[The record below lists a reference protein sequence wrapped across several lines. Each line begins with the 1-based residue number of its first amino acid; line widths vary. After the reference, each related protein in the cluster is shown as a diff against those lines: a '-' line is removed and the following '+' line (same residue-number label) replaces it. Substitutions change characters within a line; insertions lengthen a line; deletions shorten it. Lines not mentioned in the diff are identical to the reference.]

1 MPRPFRYVGNPCNL
15 GRFGPINH
23 GDVVELRIIEEQAIA
38 DDFDF
43 QPMPYDDGQKV
54 SLAGAEIFDLRQV
67 DWSVKP
73 LTRHLAI
80 NFTGILPVNMAMAMV
95 SIGCRLNVNAATS
108 RDDLLDEI
116 ARAAIHNEWHT
127 LDRYAR
133 MEAPERASSVAAL
146 QSLSDGQDKSRPY
159 FVGEIPGA
167 ATPTWLTEDGSHVTD
182 IHKAQKFESEEAAA
196 AFVIARIDA
205 TGESYVVTEHLD
217 IDAPAAVAAPQ
228 AHSAPETADTQPGKV
243 EPPQKPQASP
253 APRRSRKRN

>member
-1 MPRPFRYVGNPCNL
+1 MPRPFRYVGNSCNL

-23 GDVVELRIIEEQAIA
+23 GDVVELRIIEEAA
-38 DDFDF
+38 VVEDFDF
-43 QPMPYDDGQKV
+43 QPIPYDDGEKV
-54 SLAGAEIFDLRQV
+54 ALAGAEIFDLRQV

-80 NFTGILPVNMAMAMV
+80 NFTGILPVNMALAMV
-95 SIGCRLNVNAATS
+95 SIGCKLNVPPATS

-116 ARAAIHNEWHT
+116 ARAAIHSDWHL

-133 MEAPERASSVAAL
+133 MDAPERASSVAAL
-146 QSLSDGQDKSRPY
+146 QSLSSEPDKSRPY

-167 ATPTWLTEDGSHVTD
+167 APPTWLAEDGTLVTD

-196 AFVIARIDA
+196 VFVIARIDA

-217 IDAPAAVAAPQ
+217 IDAPAAADAV
-228 AHSAPETADTQPGKV
+228 ADTTTAEV
-243 EPPQKPQASP
+243 EKPATDKP
-253 APRRSRKRN
+253 VADKPTARRRRGR

>member
-1 MPRPFRYVGNPCNL
+1 MPLPFRYVGTSCNL

-23 GDVVELRIIEEQAIA
+23 GDVVELRIIEEESVAE
-38 DDFDF
+38 DFDF
-43 QPMPYDDGQKV
+43 QPIPYDDGGKV
-54 SLAGAEIFDLRQV
+54 PLAGAEIFDLRQV

-80 NFTGILPVNMAMAMV
+80 NFTGILPVNMALAMV
-95 SIGCRLNVNAATS
+95 SIGCKLNVTPNTS

-116 ARAAIHNEWHT
+116 ARAAIHSEWNT

-133 MEAPERASSVAAL
+133 MDAPERASNVAAL
-146 QSLSDGQDKSRPY
+146 ESLSAGPDKNKPY

-167 ATPTWLTEDGSHVTD
+167 TTPTWLAADGSHVTD
-182 IHKAQKFESEEAAA
+182 IHAAEKFESEEAAA

-217 IDAPAAVAAPQ
+217 IDAPQRHSATETTEKQPDKVETSQEPQ
-228 AHSAPETADTQPGKV
+228 AP
-243 EPPQKPQASP
+243 P